1 MEKKKL
7 LYEVS
12 YIRPIVIFLLVVS
25 HSFTKIQVGPNGAM
39 NDYDLA
45 TGYLWLV
52 RLIKGFRIETIA
64 LVAGY
69 VFAYQS
75 IDLKRKYEFWPF
87 VKKKFVRLIIP
98 MLFFGCIYY
107 FLPFFINISIFFYYF
122 FSFVFIYGDFTNSI
136 YNIIMSYLNYM

>member
-75 IDLKRKYEFWPF
+75 IDLKRKYEFCYENLYEVLKPIIKNNIAECF
-87 VKKKFVRLIIP
+87 RRANNELMGVTSLDDFIKGKK
-98 MLFFGCIYY
+98 
-107 FLPFFINISIFFYYF
+107 
-122 FSFVFIYGDFTNSI
+122 
-136 YNIIMSYLNYM
+136 

>member
-87 VKKKFVRLIIP
+87 VKKKFMRLIVP

-107 FLPFFINISIFFYYF
+107 FCFY
-122 FSFVFIYGDFTNSI
+122 FSPSSFSAFGFVKELLSGCGH
-136 YNIIMSYLNYM
+136 L